1 MLTIVSQ
8 NIFIDIFFA
17 LVMWVMV
24 YYASSPICNMCVY
37 ISFQFNPTTFS
48 VFKEAELSTLLWL
61 IWSCRWCQPWNDLF
75 SWVEL
80 MIFQWKNSGKWILSD
95 MTCPIPRSIMNSEGR
110 VILGYRL
117 FSKTK
122 YLYNSKSQ
130 FSHADLLFYVIERV
144 QLWNCLIFF
153 HHHWH
158 FNILLFLL
166 SLFFCF
172 L

>member
-1 MLTIVSQ
+1 
-8 NIFIDIFFA
+8 
-17 LVMWVMV
+17 MV

-37 ISFQFNPTTFS
+37 IIFSFNPTTSS
-48 VFKEAELSTLLWL
+48 VFKEAGLSTLLWL

-80 MIFQWKNSGKWILSD
+80 MIFSVKKKNSGKWILSD
-95 MTCPIPRSIMNSEGR
+95 VTCPIPRSIMISEGR

-117 FSKTK
+117 FSKAK

-130 FSHADLLFYVIERV
+130 FSHKFTFFLIERV

-153 HHHWH
+153 FTIDISISFYFFWIS
-158 FNILLFLL
+158 FSVLF
-166 SLFFCF
+166 STCKPTNTGFRPNF
-172 L
+172 